1 MEKIRV
7 YLEDGNYYLQVNDR
21 KTLVEFT
28 SEIVPDCEPGYA
40 DINLVAGSLDTYTKD
55 SVPEIKLIVED
66 WEYA

>member
-28 SEIVPDCEPGYA
+28 SEIVPDCEQGYA
-40 DINLVAGSLDTYTKD
+40 DIDVKGGSLDSYTKD

-66 WEYA
+66 WEDA